1 MEKPEESDTASELEH
16 RHGNSVVGFECARLN
31 RSIIIM
37 QKEKAPIY
45 KLSRSKAPKHSK
57 FAITDMHE
65 NPAYPFSCKT
75 RASTLAPAIISQ
87 TQFLCKIFRS
97 CRIYN
102 SLVCK
107 NQTLTVTGFI
117 FILSQLSLTVAQ
129 MCFNCL
135 K

>member
-57 FAITDMHE
+57 FAITDMQE
-65 NPAYPFSCKT
+65 KPVDYFFVSDTGVEFSSSNNFANLVPLQNFPF
-75 RASTLAPAIISQ
+75 L
-87 TQFLCKIFRS
+87 
-97 CRIYN
+97 
-102 SLVCK
+102 
-107 NQTLTVTGFI
+107 
-117 FILSQLSLTVAQ
+117 
-129 MCFNCL
+129 
-135 K
+135 